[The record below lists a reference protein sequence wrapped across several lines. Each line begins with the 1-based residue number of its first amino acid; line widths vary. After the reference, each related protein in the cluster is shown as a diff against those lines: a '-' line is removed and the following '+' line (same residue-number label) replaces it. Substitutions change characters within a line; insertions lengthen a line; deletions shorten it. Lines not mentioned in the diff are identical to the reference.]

1 MAHSARLGM
10 NDVGAPVLRSV
21 PEPEPVPERQ
31 ESVGQ
36 TTGPLPGVTVA
47 LPVLNE
53 AAHIEGCLQAV
64 MEQTYRR
71 IVEILVIDGGSDDT
85 TREMAARFPGVR
97 VIDNPGRRQSAGL
110 NVALREAR

>member
-21 PEPEPVPERQ
+21 PDPEPVTEVR
-31 ESVGQ
+31 EGVSR

-64 MEQTYRR
+64 MDQTYPR
-71 IVEILVIDGGSDDT
+71 IVEILVIDGGSDDA

-97 VIDNPGRRQSAGL
+97 VVDNPG
-110 NVALREAR
+110 